1 MTHFRLLTHEIV
13 RKLRMNYR
21 RIPIGIQDFEKLREN
36 GFLYVDKTA
45 YIYELVKLG
54 APVFLSRPRRFGKS
68 LFISTLKYYFEG
80 RRELFHGL
88 AIEEL
93 AKDDPDA
100 FEAHPVFHFDFN
112 GENYSDPQA
121 LERILSYHLDIWEEI
136 YGKNIKHTSLSERFM
151 DLLRSSC
158 EKTGNKAVILIDEYD
173 KPLLEV
179 MQNKELLDHNR
190 MVFKGFFSTLKSY
203 DQYIQFVFI
212 TFSKVSLFSDLN
224 QLSDISLDREY
235 AEICGITEEELTCYF
250 IPEIESLAEEEEM
263 TASDCLTAL
272 KKKYDGYHFHP
283 KGKDL
288 YNPFSLLNT
297 LQKKAFGSYWF
308 SSGTPRSLVERL
320 KTGNFDLK
328 LLSDGTLT
336 VKESVLANYLYDDP
350 NPLPL
355 LYQTGYL
362 TISGYDREFGDYI
375 LSYPNEEVK
384 YAFLESLLPVYLN
397 RMETSDPLDIRYF
410 VEDIRKGNLDSLR
423 DRFIA
428 IFAKLP
434 YDQLRQRDNDPDGY
448 LNDAPLE
455 INFQNVI
462 YLVFMLLGQYVQ
474 AETHTAKGRADVI
487 VQTKEFIYIFEFKRD
502 GTVEEALRQ
511 IEEKGY
517 ALPFAADSRTLY
529 KIGVSFDSRERN
541 LIDWKAMQ

>member
-1 MTHFRLLTHEIV
+1 
-13 RKLRMNYR
+13 MNYR
-21 RIPIGIQDFEKLREN
+21 RIPIGIQDFKKLREN

-212 TFSKVSLFSDLN
+212 TGVTRFSKVSLFSDLN

-283 KGKDL
+283 KGKGL

-410 VEDIRKGNLDSLR
+410 VADIRKGNLDSLR

-462 YLVFMLLGQYVQ
+462 YLVFMLLGQYIQ